1 MLNKELWLKRIRNL
15 AGFLG
20 MILPWFSLLGAA
32 LVANRVGVPSNFW
45 QTLSIS
51 ATYYITPFLAGIL
64 TSAAIVLMCYDGYD

>member
-32 LVANRVGVPSNFW
+32 LVANRVGV
-45 QTLSIS
+45 TK
-51 ATYYITPFLAGIL
+51 
-64 TSAAIVLMCYDGYD
+64 